1 MGWIQIV
8 GYGAFIVA
16 SAVLGVRL
24 VLLWR
29 QTGEVPEGVLGTS
42 FLAGGVF
49 GYAAMFVAAYK
60 TAAGVP
66 PAGVQPYTL
75 AGVLGACSAA
85 LLIARGSSLIFRPG
99 QTWATALVLGL
110 AAAIAVFFASFAS
123 WPVDDVH
130 GRSRLLW
137 ATFMTASLS
146 YTWST
151 VECFQLHALLTK
163 RARVG
168 LASPLLADRAR
179 LWGLAFGSVVLMYWI
194 PFVDYLVHD
203 PTMAPRAWVQTA
215 SSLFGLSCAGAIWLG
230 FFPPA
235 FYRRRFA
242 AAPPTGAAA

>member
-8 GYGAFIVA
+8 GYGAFILA

-24 VLLWR
+24 LLLWR
-29 QTGEVPEGVLGTS
+29 RTGEVPEGVLGAS
-42 FLAGGVF
+42 FLAGGVL
-49 GYAAMFVAAYK
+49 GYAAMFVASYQV
-60 TAAGVP
+60 AAGRP
-66 PAGVQPYTL
+66 PEQVHPYTL
-75 AGVLGACSAA
+75 AGVAGACTASC
-85 LLIARGSSLIFRPG
+85 LIARGSHLVFRPG
-99 QTWATALVLGL
+99 QGWAAFL
-110 AAAIAVFFASFAS
+110 AIALAVSMVGLLGVFAR
-123 WPVDDVH
+123 WPLDDVV

-146 YTWST
+146 YTWAT
-151 VECFQLHALLTK
+151 FECFQLHDVLAK

-179 LWGLAFGSVVLMYWI
+179 LWGFAFGSVVLMYWV

-203 PTMAPRAWVQTA
+203 PMMAARPWTQTV
-215 SSLFGLSCAGAIWLG
+215 SSLFGLTCAAAIWLG

-242 AAPPTGAAA
+242 STSAGTAA

>member
-1 MGWIQIV
+1 MGLVQVV

-24 VLLWR
+24 LRLWR
-29 QTGEVPEGVLGTS
+29 QTGEVPEGVLGAS
-42 FLAGGVF
+42 FLAGGAF
-49 GYAAMFVAAYK
+49 GYAALFAAAYQS
-60 TAAGVP
+60 AAGLS
-66 PAGVQPYTL
+66 PAEVHPYTL
-75 AGVLGACSAA
+75 AGLLGACSAS
-85 LLIARGSSLIFRPG
+85 LLIARGSALIFRPG
-99 QTWATALVLGL
+99 QTWATAGVLALG
-110 AAAIAVFFASFAS
+110 AAIAVFFSAFAT
-123 WPVDDVH
+123 WPVDDVV
-130 GRSRLLW
+130 GRSRVLW

-151 VECFQLHALLTK
+151 VECFQLHGLLDK

-203 PTMAPRAWVQTA
+203 PTLAARAWVQTA

-242 AAPPTGAAA
+242 GAPSTGPNA